1 MRGGYLRND
10 QSFAMN
16 KRLELLL
23 KLVASGSADAFTWYG
38 LAMEQRKGDN
48 PASALATFEDLSQRF
63 PDYLPQYL
71 MAGQLLQSLGR
82 PTEAKTWF
90 ERGIALA
97 SRNGDQKTL
106 GELQNALAEC
116 TS

>member
-1 MRGGYLRND
+1 
-10 QSFAMN
+10 MN

-38 LAMEQRKGDN
+38 LAMEQRKGEN
-48 PASALATFEDLSQRF
+48 PSSAVATFEELSQRF

-82 PTEAKTWF
+82 AAEAKTWF
-90 ERGIALA
+90 EQGLALA
-97 SRNGDQKTL
+97 GRMGDQKTL
-106 GELQNALAEC
+106 GELQNALEEC
-116 TS
+116 A